1 MEAPDSRCEDA
12 IFPFNSV
19 VHLIGCACG
28 QGAKDRRCAQ
38 GPWVM
43 RQQGIVSN
51 LRKKDI
57 QASWEA
63 IIDSDDQPPL
73 ESVTRICHKLSETVN
88 RFVTDLAFFT
98 VIGGDHACAIGAWSG
113 AANAIREKGPLG
125 LIWFDA
131 HMDSHIP
138 ETSPSGALHGMPL
151 ACLLGYGEKG
161 LTHIDGPLPALLS
174 QHVCLIGVRSFEPE
188 EAALLKRLGVR
199 IYFMPEIR
207 RRGLAVV
214 MEEALALVRRDTAG
228 FGISIDLDVFDP
240 NDCPGIGSPAPGGLR
255 RSEMLA
261 AIGGVR
267 ETCGFLG
274 AEIAEFNPCLD
285 RSGITFSLITDLLVT
300 LLPKGNT
307 Q

>member
-1 MEAPDSRCEDA
+1 MAPDSHFEDA
-12 IFPFNSV
+12 VFPFPSSV
-19 VHLIGCACG
+19 RLIGCACG
-28 QGAKDRRCAQ
+28 KGAKDRRCAQ

-51 LRKKDI
+51 LRKQDI
-57 QASWEA
+57 RASWEA

-73 ESVTRICHKLSETVN
+73 ATVTCICNQLSETVN
-88 RFVTDLAFFT
+88 RLVADLAFFT
-98 VIGGDHACAIGAWSG
+98 VIGGDHACAIGAWCG

-131 HMDSHIP
+131 HMDSHTP

-151 ACLLGYGEKG
+151 ACLLGYGEKD
-161 LTHIDGPLPALLS
+161 LAHIGGPLPALLP

-188 EAALLKRLGVR
+188 EAALLERLGVR

-214 MEEALALVRRDTAG
+214 MEEALALIRRDTAG
-228 FGISIDLDVFDP
+228 FGLSIDLDVFDP
-240 NDCPGIGSPAPGGLR
+240 DDCPGIGSPAPGGLR

-267 ETCGFLG
+267 GTCGFLG
-274 AEIAEFNPCLD
+274 TEIAEFNPCLD
-285 RSGITFSLITDLLVT
+285 HSGITASLITDLLVT
-300 LLPKGNT
+300 LLPKGDT